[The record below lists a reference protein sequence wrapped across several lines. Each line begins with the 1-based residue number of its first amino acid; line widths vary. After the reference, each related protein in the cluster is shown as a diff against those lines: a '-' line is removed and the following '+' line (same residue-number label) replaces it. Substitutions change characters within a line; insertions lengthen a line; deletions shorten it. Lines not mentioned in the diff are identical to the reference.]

1 MVVIEIVQFVIL
13 SYLYKKIKTY
23 GHEHHESKRH
33 HISIMVLHYEGY
45 QNVARLQL

>member
-1 MVVIEIVQFVIL
+1 M
-13 SYLYKKIKTY
+13 YKKIKTY
-23 GHEHHESKRH
+23 RQEHHESKRH